1 VLKTLKRTVKLE
13 SDFLNEW
20 KYRVL
25 REVEE
30 YQKKIVNKMIG
41 AILSEG
47 LQTTRKKLHERFYS
61 DYKEKYPFL
70 PSRVIE
76 GAYIVAGRIVKSFRE
91 RRKKGLTRKDKPEYK
106 RVVITIPN
114 MVNWRFNK
122 VSVSVLTHKGW
133 VDIPLRFTKQFARY
147 LYEGWRVSQELKLR
161 LVGRKILVWL
171 TFEKEVEV
179 ESKEGNY
186 ISIDVNENNV
196 TLAVFEGFRLKEL
209 RRYETGLGRIVM
221 NYSLRREEIT
231 KGHSTKDELVKKKLR
246 KLRERERKIDVLRKT
261 VKRITELARSLK
273 AKVVVG
279 KFSSRSKEKMEGNKT
294 SKLRHRIHQWSVIKF
309 VEMLK
314 IQPIEVAEVSE
325 SYTSSINPF
334 NGEKLRKGKQVVERT
349 IKVFNPY
356 LVTGTAHE
364 GGGIKVFK
372 VNARYLEGGEFLLE
386 RDSIAPLNLVKKVDG
401 RVLVFPSTSPKDLRV
416 NVYDPLRGVPV
427 AELKVIKIKD
437 KLRHG

>member
-13 SDFLNEW
+13 SDPLNEW

-30 YQKKIVNKMIG
+30 YQKKIVNEMIEV
-41 AILSEG
+41 ILAEG
-47 LQTTRKKLHERFYS
+47 LPTTKKKLHERFYS
-61 DYKEKYPFL
+61 HYKEKYPFL

-76 GAYIVAGRIVKSFRE
+76 GAYVVAGRIVKSFRE
-91 RRKKGLTRKDKPEYK
+91 RKKEGLTRKDKPEYK
-106 RVVITIPN
+106 KVLITIPN
-114 MVNWRFNK
+114 MVNWRFNRI
-122 VSVSVLTHKGW
+122 SVSILTHKGW
-133 VDIPLRFTKQFARY
+133 VEIPLKFTKQFTRY
-147 LYEGWRVSQELKLR
+147 VYEGWRVSQELKLR
-161 LVGRKILVWL
+161 LAGRKILVWL

-196 TLAVFEGFRLKEL
+196 TVAVFEGFRLREL
-209 RRYETGLGRIVM
+209 RRYETGLGRIVV

-231 KGHSTKDELVKKKLR
+231 KGHSTKDEVVKKKLR
-246 KLRERERKIDVLRKT
+246 KLREKERKIDVLRKT
-261 VKRITELARSLK
+261 VKRITELARSLS

-294 SKLRHRIHQWSVIKF
+294 AKLRHRIHQWSVVKF
-309 VEMLK
+309 VDMLK

-325 SYTSSINPF
+325 SYTSSTDPF
-334 NGEKLRKGKQVVERT
+334 DGERLRKGKQVVEKV

-356 LVTGTAHE
+356 LMTGTAHE
-364 GGGIKVFK
+364 GGGVKVLK
-372 VNARYLEGGEFLLE
+372 VNARYLEGGEVLLE
-386 RDSIAPLNLVKKVDG
+386 RDSIAPLNIARKVDG
-401 RVLVFPSTSPKDLRV
+401 RVLVFPSTSPNDLRV
-416 NVYDPLRGVPV
+416 TVYDPLRGVPV
-427 AELKVIKIKD
+427 AELKVIKSKE

>member
-30 YQKKIVNKMIG
+30 HQRKFVNEMIG
-41 AILSEG
+41 VILSEG
-47 LQTTRKKLHERFYS
+47 LPTTRKKLHERFYS

-76 GAYIVAGRIVKSFRE
+76 GAYVVAGRIVKSFRE
-91 RRKKGLTRKDKPEYK
+91 RRKRGLTRKDKPEYK

-122 VSVSVLTHKGW
+122 VSVSLLTHKGW
-133 VDIPLRFTKQFARY
+133 VEIPLKFTKQFTRY
-147 LYEGWRVSQELKLR
+147 VHESWRVSQELKLR
-161 LVGRKILVWL
+161 LVGRKVLVWL
-171 TFEKEVEV
+171 TFEREVEV
-179 ESKEGNY
+179 ESKEGNH

-196 TLAVFEGFRLKEL
+196 TVAVFEGFKLKEL
-209 RRYETGLGRIVM
+209 RRYETGLGRIVV

-231 KGHSTKDELVKKKLR
+231 KGHSTKDELIKKKLR
-246 KLRERERKIDVLRKT
+246 KLRERERKTDVLRKT
-261 VKRITELARSLK
+261 VKRITELARSLS

-279 KFSSRSKEKMEGNKT
+279 EFSSRSKEKMEGNKT
-294 SKLRHRIHQWSVIKF
+294 AKLRHRIHQWSVVKF
-309 VEMLK
+309 LEMLK
-314 IQPIEVAEVSE
+314 TQPIDVAEVSE

-334 NGEKLRKGKQVVERT
+334 NGEKLKRRKQVVERV

-356 LVTGTAHE
+356 LMTGSAHE
-364 GGGIKVFK
+364 GGGVKVLK
-372 VNARYLEGGEFLLE
+372 VNARYLESGEVLLE
-386 RDSIAPLNLVKKVDG
+386 RDSIAPLNLARKVDG
-401 RVLVFPSTSPKDLRV
+401 RVVVFPSTSPNELRV
-416 NVYDPLRGVPV
+416 TVYDPLRGVPV
-427 AELKVIKIKD
+427 AELEVIKEG